1 MSSERSL
8 GARSSPRG
16 GADRGGLGG
25 SPEKKGLPWGRG
37 WGGAEAGGVHREG
50 KAARSLSRAAGSG
63 SPLKRLLTFRM
74 ASRGEKGT
82 LYSSVRFPYH
92 IELESNGRGFHTM
105 VEIILQYTGA

>member
-37 WGGAEAGGVHREG
+37 WGGAEAGGVHRGG
-50 KAARSLSRAAGSG
+50 KAARSLSREEGRG
-63 SPLKRLLTFRM
+63 SPLKRLLTCRT
-74 ASRGEKGT
+74 ASRGEEGT
-82 LYSSVRFPYH
+82 
-92 IELESNGRGFHTM
+92 G
-105 VEIILQYTGA
+105 